1 VNGHRVLI
9 VEDDRSSREMLRQF
23 LVAGGFE
30 VVEAADGATA
40 ISRAPGVDVILL
52 DVGLPDVDGWSV
64 SETLRRELPDTPI
77 VFVTGSGALHDKILG
92 FRLGAEDYIV
102 KPFDLSEL
110 EARLRV
116 VLRRHHQKDVQRYG
130 ELTVDRKARIVLRSG
145 TRVALTPLEFDLLSL
160 LSAHPMRIWTR
171 EDLLRRV
178 WDQTREVVDRTVDVR
193 IRRIREALDDDA
205 FAPRY
210 IETVRGRGY
219 RWLQREEN
227 SS

>member
-1 VNGHRVLI
+1 VLI